1 MGTTSSLWAKARSS
15 SLVVVSALI
24 AVAVFVLVPIRGS
37 SANVEPIT
45 VGGITVAVGPVQGK
59 EMVSVAG
66 KAPAMAPVTLTIFAT
81 ISKDLPDV
89 FINRRDI
96 LTDSSGHY
104 SAMVPIAPDF
114 WRGTILTVTA
124 SSPDVTSTATAR
136 TLVII
141 PNPNVPGVALP
152 ADDLPNH

>member
-1 MGTTSSLWAKARSS
+1 MEVRPRLRAFARSS
-15 SLVVVSALI
+15 SLVGVSALI
-24 AVAVFVLVPIRGS
+24 AVALLVLLPIRGS

-45 VGGITVAVGPVQGK
+45 VGGITVSAGPVQGK
-59 EMVSVAG
+59 EMISVSG
-66 KAPAMAPVTLTIFAT
+66 KAPAMAPVTLILFAT
-81 ISKDLPDV
+81 ISKDMPDI

-96 LTDSSGHY
+96 LTDSSGHF

-136 TLVII
+136 TIVIV
-141 PNPNVPGVALP
+141 PNPNVGVSLP

>member
-1 MGTTSSLWAKARSS
+1 
-15 SLVVVSALI
+15 VALS
-24 AVAVFVLVPIRGS
+24 VLLPIRGS

-45 VGGITVAVGPVQGK
+45 VGGITVSAGPVQGR
-59 EMVSVAG
+59 EEISVSG
-66 KAPAMAPVTLTIFAT
+66 KAPAMAPVTLTLFAT

-104 SAMVPIAPDF
+104 SAKVPIAPDF
-114 WRGTILTVTA
+114 MRGTILTVIA
-124 SSPDVTSTATAR
+124 SSPDVTTTATAK
-136 TLVII
+136 TLVVI
-141 PNPNVPGVALP
+141 PNPNIEVPLP

>member
-1 MGTTSSLWAKARSS
+1 MELRTRLRAYTRSS
-15 SLVVVSALI
+15 TLVSVTALMVVALS
-24 AVAVFVLVPIRGS
+24 VLAPVKGS

-45 VGGITVAVGPVQGK
+45 VGGITVSAGPVQGK
-59 EMVSVAG
+59 EMVAVTG
-66 KAPAMAPVTLTIFAT
+66 KAPAMAPVTLTLFAT
-81 ISKDLPDV
+81 ISRDLPDI

-96 LTDSSGHY
+96 LTDSSGHF

-124 SSPDVTSTATAR
+124 SSPDVTSTATAK
-136 TLVII
+136 TIVVV
-141 PNPNVPGVALP
+141 PNPNVGVALP

>member
-1 MGTTSSLWAKARSS
+1 MEVRTRLRAYTRSS
-15 SLVVVSALI
+15 SLVSVTALM
-24 AVAVFVLVPIRGS
+24 AMALSVFAPVKGS

-45 VGGITVAVGPVQGK
+45 VGGITVSAGPVQGK
-59 EMVSVAG
+59 EMVSVTG
-66 KAPAMAPVTLTIFAT
+66 KAPAMAPVTLTLFAT
-81 ISKDLPDV
+81 ISRDLPDI

-96 LTDSSGHY
+96 LTDSSGHF

-124 SSPDVTSTATAR
+124 SSPDVTSTATAK
-136 TLVII
+136 TIVVV
-141 PNPNVPGVALP
+141 PNPNVEVALP

>member
-1 MGTTSSLWAKARSS
+1 MEARPRLRAFARRT
-15 SLVVVSALI
+15 SLVGATALI
-24 AVAVFVLVPIRGS
+24 AVALLALSPIRGS

-45 VGGITVAVGPVQGK
+45 VGGITVSAGPVLGK
-59 EMVSVAG
+59 EMVSVSG
-66 KAPAMAPVTLTIFAT
+66 KAPAMAPVTLTLFAT
-81 ISKDLPDV
+81 ISKDLPDI

-96 LTDSSGHY
+96 LTDSSGHF

-136 TLVII
+136 TIVVI
-141 PNPNVPGVALP
+141 PNPYTGVALP